1 MNAIAAM
8 PPHQSGPKI
17 DLRVRIGSLVLPN
30 PVLVASGTFG
40 NGEEMAELIDLRA
53 LGGVVLKGTTLRPRH
68 GNAPMRII
76 KTPAGLLNAIGLQ
89 NVGIEETLRSKAP
102 FVKRFGIPAIINI
115 AGETVDEYAEMA
127 AQADACTA
135 IDAIELNV
143 SCPNVQRGGIAF
155 GTDAQVLGA
164 VVRNARAATRKPLI
178 VKLSPNVTDIV
189 AMARAAEDAGA
200 DALSLINTVIG
211 MVIDVPRRRP
221 ALANGIGGL
230 SGPAVRPIAVAMTW
244 KVARAVALPV
254 IGMGGIACLDD
265 ALQFFVAGAMAIQV
279 GTASFT
285 NPLCAVE
292 IAAGLRR
299 YLAEHGL
306 ASPRALRSAWTCP

>member
-1 MNAIAAM
+1 
-8 PPHQSGPKI
+8 
-17 DLRVRIGSLVLPN
+17 
-30 PVLVASGTFG
+30 
-40 NGEEMAELIDLRA
+40 
-53 LGGVVLKGTTLRPRH
+53 
-68 GNAPMRII
+68 
-76 KTPAGLLNAIGLQ
+76 
-89 NVGIEETLRSKAP
+89 
-102 FVKRFGIPAIINI
+102 
-115 AGETVDEYAEMA
+115 
-127 AQADACTA
+127 
-135 IDAIELNV
+135 
-143 SCPNVQRGGIAF
+143 
-155 GTDAQVLGA
+155 
-164 VVRNARAATRKPLI
+164 
-178 VKLSPNVTDIV
+178 
-189 AMARAAEDAGA
+189 
-200 DALSLINTVIG
+200 VIG